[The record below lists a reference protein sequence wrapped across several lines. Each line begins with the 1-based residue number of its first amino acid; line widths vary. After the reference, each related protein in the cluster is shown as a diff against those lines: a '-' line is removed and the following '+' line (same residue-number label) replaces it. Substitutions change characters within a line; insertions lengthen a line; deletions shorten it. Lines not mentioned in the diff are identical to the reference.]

1 MFELMN
7 ALLLISRGSSARD
20 RAMLL
25 PLTLMLALRDCPA
38 GGAVPRED
46 LRAAPIDCLPVPVA
60 VMDRREGFDIV
71 APVVVSIISKGFW
84 F

>member
-1 MFELMN
+1 MN

-25 PLTLMLALRDCPA
+25 PRALMLALRDCPA

-46 LRAAPIDCLPVPVA
+46 LRATPTDCLPDPVA
-60 VMDRREGFDIV
+60 VIDRREGFDIAID
-71 APVVVSIISKGFW
+71 APVAVSIISNGFW